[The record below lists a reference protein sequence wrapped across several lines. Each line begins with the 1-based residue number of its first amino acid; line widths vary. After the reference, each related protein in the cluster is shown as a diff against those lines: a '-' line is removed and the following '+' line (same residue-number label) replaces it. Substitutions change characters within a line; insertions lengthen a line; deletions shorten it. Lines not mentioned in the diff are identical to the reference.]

1 MFNKVTKKFKKYALK
16 QFVKSDYL
24 QETSVIIPL
33 TGLTFVTRAAFN
45 FLITSRLKTDYYI
58 FDMLVSVFTTIIFT
72 LLSPFFYNLF
82 IYTLENE
89 VNDFTKYVIN
99 AFWTEGWIFFEYWK
113 TRILGSLGVFTIF
126 LLFFIQIDSSMI
138 QTFILHTMISSAI
151 VDYIC
156 NTQTTSE
163 TNTPVESPPK
173 TKVLSS
179 MNMIE
184 SYYPDKLD

>member
-33 TGLTFVTRAAFN
+33 TGLTFVTRATFN
-45 FLITSRLKTDYYI
+45 FLITSRLKTDYYF
-58 FDMLVSVFTTIIFT
+58 FDMLVSVFTTIVFT

-113 TRILGSLGVFTIF
+113 TRILGSLGLFTIF

-151 VDYIC
+151 VDYIY
-156 NTQTTSE
+156 NYTPE
-163 TNTPVESPPK
+163 TTPVESPPK

-184 SYYPDKLD
+184 SYYPDKID